1 MSKHFLCCMTHAA
14 WALLVPPNK
23 IENIKWSAEMTLR
36 LLRIKRYFRHHTPGL
51 IPRLN
56 IEFQIQAWFN
66 LSQFKLNHLTY
77 VLPLP
82 GKLISSKNGN
92 WCSVPS
98 FFSKAHEELLPRCTS
113 PKLKDSKW
121 LWILRVV
128 NRITNVEHNNS
139 GLRTLLPNIFFDLGD
154 FA

>member
-1 MSKHFLCCMTHAA
+1 MSKHFLYSMSPT
-14 WALLVPPNK
+14 VPPNR
-23 IENIKWSAEMTLR
+23 IENIKWSAEMTLH
-36 LLRIKRYFRHHTPGL
+36 LLRIKRYFRHHTHQVWFTAWILNFKFKLGL
-51 IPRLN
+51 I
-56 IEFQIQAWFN
+56 E
-66 LSQFKLNHLTY
+66 FKLNHFTY

-98 FFSKAHEELLPRCTS
+98 FFSKAHEELSPRCTS
-113 PKLKDSKW
+113 PKLKESRW

-128 NRITNVEHNNS
+128 NRITNAEHNNS
-139 GLRTLLPNIFFDLGD
+139 GLRTLLPNIFFNLGD